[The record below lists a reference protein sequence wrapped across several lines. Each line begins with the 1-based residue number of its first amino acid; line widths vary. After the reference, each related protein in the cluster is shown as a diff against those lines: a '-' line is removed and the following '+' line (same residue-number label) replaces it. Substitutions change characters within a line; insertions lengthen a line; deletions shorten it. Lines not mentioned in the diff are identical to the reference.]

1 MTTSRAAALVLA
13 VVLAGCARNAPQL
26 PPDLSHLP
34 PEQRLLVGDQ
44 ESPEGKLTC
53 PELKEEAVKAN
64 TASRQL
70 EGIIASNRGYNTA
83 IIYVSSF
90 LPPLALAARTDEEA
104 KTSLDSLQARRDRI
118 DRLAK
123 AKNCVAM
130 PSSN

>member
-1 MTTSRAAALVLA
+1 MTTNRAAAVALA

-26 PPDLSHLP
+26 PPDLSQLP

-64 TASRQL
+64 AASREL

-104 KTSLDSLQARRDRI
+104 KTSLDSLQVRRDRI

-123 AKNCVAM
+123 AKNCGAM
-130 PSSN
+130 PASN